1 MAAVV
6 LLGPEPG
13 DLVLDLCAA
22 PGGKSTQIAGRLGFQ
37 SPHYFSRRFRQATG
51 MSPSEYERSVKM
63 LSELSGVYPD
73 DRTNNV

>member
-1 MAAVV
+1 MTGE
-6 LLGPEPG
+6 GP
-13 DLVLDLCAA
+13 LTM
-22 PGGKSTQIAGRLGFQ
+22 TQIAGRLGFQ